1 MYAAGKL
8 GRFAAARGLPFL
20 HNKNMEEWKA
30 AFCCE
35 VASATSAN
43 FEIEVREYN
52 DFPNVYRL
60 CFISRL
66 VKAPPISLEFT
77 LPNFEVLRQALSLL
91 QKGCAGNQCPDV
103 VILGQCFGR
112 NVTLAQDDD
121 WSQRFFIVI
130 RDDNFPLGDRLTFT
144 IAGDEVENLVSIL
157 QTVVEELG
165 V

>member
-1 MYAAGKL
+1 
-8 GRFAAARGLPFL
+8 
-20 HNKNMEEWKA
+20 MEERKA
-30 AFCCE
+30 ASCYE

-43 FEIEVREYN
+43 FEIEVREYK

-77 LPNFEVLRQALSLL
+77 LPNFEILREALPLL
-91 QKGCAGNQCPDV
+91 QAGCAGNECQNV

-121 WSQRFFIVI
+121 WLQRFFIAI
-130 RDDNFPLGDRLTFT
+130 RDNDFPLGDRLTFT
-144 IAGDEVENLVSIL
+144 IAGEEVENFVVIL
-157 QTVVEELG
+157 QTVVDELG